1 MNEPIVS
8 TVEPVV
14 SGLLIPSSLA
24 DIDPSVPV
32 PPTQDEL
39 PYDDGEPLESQ
50 RHFYQIVLLIE
61 TLKLHWAERH
71 DYFVGGNMFVYFSSA
86 QIKKNDFRGPDFLLA
101 TGVDGK
107 RERKSW
113 VNWEEGKSPDLV
125 IEFLSESTAAFD
137 REGKK
142 KIYHDN
148 VRVPEY
154 FYYDPFTGELAGFSL
169 NCMEYKPISPDVQGR
184 IISVAAGLA
193 LTRWYGDFMGITGDW
208 LRWETIEGELL
219 PTKTE
224 FAERAQQFAETAQR
238 LAEQERERAEQERER
253 AEQERERAE
262 QERGRAERLAAKL
275 RELGVDPAT
284 LD

>member
-1 MNEPIVS
+1 M
-8 TVEPVV
+8 
-14 SGLLIPSSLA
+14 IPSALA

-39 PYDDGEPLESQ
+39 PCYDGEPLESL

-61 TLKLHWAERH
+61 TLKLHWADRQ
-71 DYFVGGNMFVYFSSA
+71 DYFVGGNMFVYFSTA
-86 QIKKNDFRGPDFLLA
+86 QVKNNDFRGPNFMLA
-101 TGVDGK
+101 TGVDGT

-125 IEFLSESTAAFD
+125 IEFLSESTADFD
-137 REGKK
+137 RGAKK

-154 FYYDPFTGELAGFSL
+154 FYYDPFTGELAGFSA
-169 NCMEYKPISPDVQGR
+169 NCMEYKPIPPDEKGR

-193 LTRWYGDFMGITGDW
+193 LTLWHGDFMGITADW
-208 LRWETIEGELL
+208 LRWETIEGNLL

-224 FAERAQQFAETAQR
+224 FAEHAQF
-238 LAEQERERAEQERER
+238 LAEEAQAIAEEAQIQAEEAQECAKQERERAE
-253 AEQERERAE
+253 
-262 QERGRAERLAAKL
+262 RLMAKL